1 MKISIY
7 NWFNFCTFHFA
18 MKQLL
23 NILFLITFSAFA
35 QETIKTELES
45 KTDFKADS
53 IIGIDNFGT
62 IFYTLNNSLIKKQET
77 KLLKYSNIQ
86 LGTITSANSFN
97 PLKINVFYKA
107 FNTVTILDNRLAEIY
122 KIDFNQTKPYKN
134 VTQVST
140 GSDNTIWVF
149 NQDLM
154 QLELYDYKT
163 KTVRT
168 KTLPIES
175 NVLDLASNYN
185 SCWLLTKKFIYKYN
199 YFGSMVSKIPNNGYT
214 NIKESNENIV
224 LKKDD
229 MLFYIAKSTET
240 IKPLNF
246 KNLLISQFFVTN
258 QIVYIYTDKV
268 LYHYQLKLK

>member
-1 MKISIY
+1 
-7 NWFNFCTFHFA
+7 
-18 MKQLL
+18 MKQLQYF
-23 NILFLITFSAFA
+23 ILLLTFSAFA
-35 QETIKTELES
+35 QDNIKVELKS
-45 KTDFKADS
+45 KIEFKADS
-53 IIGIDNFGT
+53 IIGVDNFGT
-62 IFYTLNNSLIKKQET
+62 VFYTLNNSLIKSQEN
-77 KLLKYSNIQ
+77 KLLKYSNVQ
-86 LGTITSANSFN
+86 LGSITSAHSFN

-134 VTQVST
+134 VSHVST

-175 NVLDLASNYN
+175 NVLDIASNYN
-185 SCWLLTKKFIYKYN
+185 SCWLLTKAFIYKYN
-199 YFGSMVSKIPNNGYT
+199 YFGSLVSKTPNEDYT

-224 LKKDD
+224 LQKGNA
-229 MLFYIAKSTET
+229 LVYIPKNTET
-240 IKPLNF
+240 IKPINIS
-246 KNLLISQFFVTN
+246 NLLISQFFVTN

>member
-1 MKISIY
+1 
-7 NWFNFCTFHFA
+7 

-23 NILFLITFSAFA
+23 YLLLLLLTFSTNA
-35 QETIKTELES
+35 QESISAELIDKIE
-45 KTDFKADS
+45 FKADS

-62 IFYTLNNSLIKKQET
+62 TFYTLNNTLIKKQEDQ
-77 KLLKYSNIQ
+77 LLKYSNVQ

-122 KIDFNQTKPYKN
+122 KIDFNQTEPYKN
-134 VTQVST
+134 VSNIST

-175 NVLDLASNYN
+175 NVLDIASNYN
-185 SCWLLTKKFIYKYN
+185 SCWLLTKNHLYKYN
-199 YFGSMVSKIPNNGYT
+199 YFGSLVYKMPNNGYT
-214 NIKESNENIV
+214 SIKESNENII
-224 LKKDD
+224 LKKDNK
-229 MLFYIAKSTET
+229 LFYIAKNTET
-240 IKPLNF
+240 TKPLNIT
-246 KNLLISQFFVTN
+246 NLLISQFFVTN

>member
-1 MKISIY
+1 
-7 NWFNFCTFHFA
+7 
-18 MKQLL
+18 MKQLKY
-23 NILFLITFSAFA
+23 LFLLFTFSAFT
-35 QETIKTELES
+35 QENIKAELTSKTE
-45 KTDFKADS
+45 FKADS

-62 IFYTLNNSLIKKQET
+62 TFFTLNNTLVKKQEN
-77 KLLKYSNIQ
+77 KLLKYSNVQ
-86 LGTITSANSFN
+86 LGSITSANSFN

-134 VTQVST
+134 VSHVST
-140 GSDNTIWVF
+140 GSDSTIWVF

-163 KTVRT
+163 KAVRT

-175 NVLDLASNYN
+175 SVLDITSNYN

-199 YFGSMVSKIPNNGYT
+199 YFGSLVSKKPNNGYT
-214 NIKESNENIV
+214 NIEESNENII
-224 LKKDD
+224 LKKDNT
-229 MLFYIAKSTET
+229 LFYIAKNTEIT
-240 IKPLNF
+240 KPLSIT
-246 KNLLISQFFVTN
+246 NLLISQFFVTN
-258 QIVYIYTDKV
+258 EIVYIYTDKV

>member
-1 MKISIY
+1 
-7 NWFNFCTFHFA
+7 

-23 NILFLITFSAFA
+23 YLLLLLLTFSTNA
-35 QETIKTELES
+35 QESISAELIDKIE
-45 KTDFKADS
+45 FKADS

-62 IFYTLNNSLIKKQET
+62 TFYTLNNTLIKKQEDQ
-77 KLLKYSNIQ
+77 LLKYSNVQ

-122 KIDFNQTKPYKN
+122 KIDFNQTEPYKN
-134 VTQVST
+134 VSNIST

-175 NVLDLASNYN
+175 NVLDIASNYN
-185 SCWLLTKKFIYKYN
+185 SCWLLTKNYLYKYN
-199 YFGSMVSKIPNNGYT
+199 YFGSLVYKMPNNGYT
-214 NIKESNENIV
+214 SIKESNENII
-224 LKKDD
+224 LKKDNK
-229 MLFYIAKSTET
+229 LFYIAKNTET
-240 IKPLNF
+240 TKPLNIT
-246 KNLLISQFFVTN
+246 NLLISQFFVTN